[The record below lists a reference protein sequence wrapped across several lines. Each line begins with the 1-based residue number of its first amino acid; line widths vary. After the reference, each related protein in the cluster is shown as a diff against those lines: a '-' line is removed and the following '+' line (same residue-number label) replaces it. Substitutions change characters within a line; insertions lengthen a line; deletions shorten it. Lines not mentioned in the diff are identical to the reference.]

1 MMCGMPFPGDYLVAP
16 DHTVRDKLF
25 LPSYEHRPSASQ
37 VVLKHFSGET
47 GANSI
52 DITTGVLTATVS
64 LSTDRCF
71 PGQELAT
78 ALRIRLKPGWHIYG
92 EPLTG
97 NYQPTELRFDTELV
111 GDQSLELP
119 PPSPILLK
127 ALGETLPVYTG
138 EIRAVGKLGIK
149 WSPPAQAKFLDSFG
163 NWIEPGPYKIKGT
176 MRFQACSDEVCEM
189 PEAITFELPLT
200 IEAGIPPAPNRAP

>member
-1 MMCGMPFPGDYLVAP
+1 MSIAP
-16 DHTVRDKLF
+16 
-25 LPSYEHRPSASQ
+25 PHRK

-47 GANSI
+47 GSNSI

-78 ALRIRLKPGWHIYG
+78 ALRIRLEPGWHIYG

-97 NYQPTELRFDTELV
+97 NYQPTELQFDTQLV

-119 PPSPILLK
+119 PPSPMLLK
-127 ALGETLPVYTG
+127 TLGEMLPVYTD
-138 EIRAVGKLGIK
+138 EIRAVGKLGVK

-163 NWIEPGPYKIKGT
+163 KWIEPGPYKIKGT
-176 MRFQACSDEVCEM
+176 LRFQACSDEVCEM

-200 IEAGIPPAPNRAP
+200 IEAGIPPAPNKAP

>member
-1 MMCGMPFPGDYLVAP
+1 
-16 DHTVRDKLF
+16 
-25 LPSYEHRPSASQ
+25 
-37 VVLKHFSGET
+37 VVLKHFDGET

-52 DITTGVLTATVS
+52 GITTGVLTATVS
-64 LSTDRCF
+64 LSADRCF

-78 ALRIRLKPGWHIYG
+78 SLCIRLKPGWHIYG

-97 NYQPTELRFDTELV
+97 NYQPTELLFDTLMV
-111 GDQSLELP
+111 GYQSLKLP
-119 PPSPILLK
+119 PPSPMRLM

-149 WSPPAQAKFLDSFG
+149 WSPPFPAKFLESFG
-163 NWIEPGPYKIKGT
+163 KWIEPGLYKIKGT
-176 MRFQACSDEVCEM
+176 LRFQACSDEVCEM

-200 IEAGIPPAPNRAP
+200 VETGIPPAPKKAR